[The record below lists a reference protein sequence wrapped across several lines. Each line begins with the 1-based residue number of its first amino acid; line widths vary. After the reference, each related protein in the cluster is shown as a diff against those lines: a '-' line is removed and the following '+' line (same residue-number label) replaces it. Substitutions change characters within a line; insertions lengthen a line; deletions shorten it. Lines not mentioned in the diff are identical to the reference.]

1 MWVFFSLFSV
11 YASLKLCSRV
21 YDIIFPGIKL
31 ITTELVLIPIW
42 SVSTILNCLLIFP
55 LVFSI
60 KIPDV
65 RERFMLDS
73 EGRTMASKLVFTIW
87 AVFGG
92 FILHFLLSNYL
103 TVLLRPS
110 YEEPVETAADLLKR
124 DITPIIIPGGE
135 IYRQIFEASSDP
147 DYQEIARRLV
157 VAKDYDEYE
166 NMVSKVVSTGMFADI
181 GTFPDPFWVPEEE
194 YKNWYRSSQKIA
206 GPFPYAAHL
215 INKKWPLKKVP

>member
-73 EGRTMASKLVFTIW
+73 EGRTRASKLVFTIW

-103 TVLLRPS
+103 TVLLKPR
-110 YEEPVETAADLLKR
+110 YEEPVETAKELIKR
-124 DITPIIIPGGE
+124 NITPIMGPQSE
-135 IYRQIFEASSDP
+135 NYKQFFAASPFDTYKMIS
-147 DYQEIARRLV
+147 QRLV
-157 VAKDYDEYE
+157 FPKAKDCKDD
-166 NMVSKVVSTGMFADI
+166 FAESNC
-181 GTFPDPFWVPEEE
+181 FVR
-194 YKNWYRSSQKIA
+194 YSS
-206 GPFPYAAHL
+206 FNNSL
-215 INKKWPLKKVP
+215 INL